1 MAQTDS
7 VLMRIR
13 DLPGPGGLPII
24 GNLHHLRL
32 NRLHLI
38 MENWAEQYGP
48 IYRVRFGRHPMVV
61 ISDSDAIQSVLIR
74 RPHLF
79 RRTRRLQSVAS
90 EMGLN
95 GVFASEGEDWRRQR
109 RLVTAAL
116 GRAKL
121 TAFFPKLATTTAR
134 LQRRWERAADLG
146 EPVDLCRDL
155 MFFTVDVTTQLAFR
169 VDANTLETDGPTIQR
184 HLDKV
189 FPILH
194 RRVNAPFPYWRL
206 FRLPSDRAL
215 ERALA
220 AVEGEVE
227 AMIRSAR
234 ERQAAAPDS
243 EPEDFLEA
251 MLAAARDEGSGVSDA
266 EIFANAGTLLLAG
279 EDTTAN
285 TIAWAIDY
293 FTRYP
298 ELFERA
304 RAEVD
309 ALIAPA
315 EALAN
320 VEQAN
325 RLPFVDAFCNE
336 VMRLKPVAPLH
347 TAEPL
352 DDIDLLGCAIPKGT
366 VIMLLMR
373 HVALQ
378 DENFAQGRRFD
389 PDRWLESRD
398 GRAHDRRAFSPF
410 GGGPRIC
417 PGRSLALLEIRTVLA
432 MLCRNFDLE
441 TVETDP
447 EVREHLAFT
456 MMPAGLRAQ
465 LRRRASP

>member
-7 VLMRIR
+7 VLMRIH
-13 DLPGPGGLPII
+13 DLPGPRGLPII
-24 GNLHHLRL
+24 GHLHHLRL
-32 NRLHLI
+32 NRLHLTL
-38 MENWAEQYGP
+38 ENWAEQYGP
-48 IYRVRFGRHPMVV
+48 VFQVRFGRRPMVV
-61 ISDSDAIQSVLIR
+61 VSDSDAIQSILIR

-90 EMGLN
+90 EMGLK

-121 TAFFPKLATTTAR
+121 TAFFPKLATTAAR
-134 LQRRWERAADLG
+134 LQRRWEQAADLG

-189 FPILH
+189 FPVLH

-220 AVEGEVE
+220 AVESEVE
-227 AMIRSAR
+227 EMIRSAR
-234 ERQAAAPDS
+234 ERLAAAPDS

-293 FTRYP
+293 FSRYP
-298 ELFERA
+298 EMFERA
-304 RAEVD
+304 RAEID

-315 EALAN
+315 DALGS

-325 RLPFVDAFCNE
+325 RMPFADAFCNE

-347 TAEPL
+347 PAEPL
-352 DDIDLLGCAIPKGT
+352 DDIEMLGCAIPKGT
-366 VIMLLMR
+366 IIMMLMR

-378 DENFAQGRRFD
+378 DANFADARRFD
-389 PDRWLESRD
+389 PDRWIETRN

-417 PGRSLALLEIRTVLA
+417 PGRSLALLEIRAVLA

-441 TVETDP
+441 TVETGP

-456 MMPAGLRAQ
+456 MIPAGLRMR
-465 LRRRASP
+465 LRRRAPP